1 MFTDRFVTN
10 HTFHVLFLP
19 ETEMIQLYLLS
30 FVNILLHNYHFLL
43 KYVNLKLLAVLQ
55 SITYLDCENFQK
67 MTFPALPSA
76 ANSCSTQE
84 SLQGDTIPQGVTNT
98 VHVPGIFGSE
108 SAALFQS
115 PGRKAYY
122 FLKWVRGRKGKGM
135 WFELPL
141 SVSFWSYPNMH
152 VF

>member
-1 MFTDRFVTN
+1 MFTDRFITN
-10 HTFHVLFLP
+10 HTCHVLFVP

-30 FVNILLHNYHFLL
+30 FVNILPHNYHFLL

-76 ANSCSTQE
+76 ANSCCS
-84 SLQGDTIPQGVTNT
+84 IPQGVTNT

-115 PGRKAYY
+115 PGRKTYY
-122 FLKWVRGRKGKGM
+122 FLKWVRGGKGKGM

-141 SVSFWSYPNMH
+141 SVSFWSYLNMH